1 MASAWLAGLEFT
13 HFAGEVLKIGRP
25 CPILSFEFCLSAKH
39 RKNVTTAVRGGK
51 AVKPN
56 RQNVFCGAERIVI
69 EFYAG
74 NAAGRMSMALN
85 SIKFFKSTTSRQSIG
100 VVDLIVLPLPIHYH
114 VNRFLLFAFGM
125 QQVKMPHLNKKN
137 TPSFLIGCFF
147 LFRL

>member
-1 MASAWLAGLEFT
+1 LASAWLVGPKFT
-13 HFAGEVLKIGRP
+13 HFAGEGEQRR
-25 CPILSFEFCLSAKH
+25 AQ
-39 RKNVTTAVRGGK
+39 RKPPE

-85 SIKFFKSTTSRQSIG
+85 SINFFKSATSMHSIG
-100 VVDLIVLPLPIHYH
+100 VVDLIVIPLPIHYH
-114 VNRFLLFAFGM
+114 VNRFPLFACGM
-125 QQVKMPHLNKKN
+125 LQVKMPHLNKKH
-137 TPSFLIGCFF
+137 PIFSDRVFF